1 MEFGNVE
8 TVKRAVEID
17 AGIARVSRRTLP
29 GRLEKQEV
37 NLPLAVGNRRLF
49 QIGRIERL

>member
-1 MEFGNVE
+1 MESGNVE

-17 AGIARVSRRTLP
+17 AGIASVSRRTLP

-37 NLPLAVGNRRLF
+37 NLPLAAGNRRLF
-49 QIGRIERL
+49 QMRGIERL